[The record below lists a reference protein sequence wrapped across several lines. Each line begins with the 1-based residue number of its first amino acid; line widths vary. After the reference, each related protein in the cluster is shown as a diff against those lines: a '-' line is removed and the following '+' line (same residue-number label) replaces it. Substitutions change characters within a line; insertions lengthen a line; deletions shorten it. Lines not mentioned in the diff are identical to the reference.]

1 MAFLSNVILVAVT
14 ALPFILIAGALIEFC
29 LTRESSRHIR

>member
-14 ALPFILIAGALIEFC
+14 ALPFILIAWALIDFV
-29 LTRESSRHIR
+29 RSRDSSRHTQ